1 MPHELRHLADR
12 VWLWP
17 HDEDPA
23 VVQGCVAVVAD
34 DAGSLLVDAGNSP
47 AAAVG
52 IRAAIDAAGL
62 PPPRRLVYTHHHWDH
77 TWGACAWPDVEVI
90 GHAAGAR
97 ILAAEADRPWSEA
110 YLREQVKAN
119 PRLALSFSARARAM
133 RSWDGFRIV
142 PPHIEFTDTIALPG
156 GVQLHHVGGRHAED
170 STVVAVPDSG
180 VVLLGDCFYPP
191 PVHLRAPGDG
201 LDVRLIHALAETYDS
216 YDWFVDSHDSPRS
229 REHVREL
236 LEAVSR

>member
-1 MPHELRHLADR
+1 MS
-12 VWLWP
+12 
-17 HDEDPA
+17 
-23 VVQGCVAVVAD
+23 C
-34 DAGSLLVDAGNSP
+34 
-47 AAAVG
+47 
-52 IRAAIDAAGL
+52 
-62 PPPRRLVYTHHHWDH
+62 
-77 TWGACAWPDVEVI
+77 
-90 GHAAGAR
+90 
-97 ILAAEADRPWSEA
+97 AEADRPWSEA
-110 YLREQVKAN
+110 YLREQVGAN

-201 LDVRLIHALAETYDS
+201 LDARLIHALAETYDS

-229 REHVREL
+229 REYVREL
-236 LEAVSR
+236 LEAVSP